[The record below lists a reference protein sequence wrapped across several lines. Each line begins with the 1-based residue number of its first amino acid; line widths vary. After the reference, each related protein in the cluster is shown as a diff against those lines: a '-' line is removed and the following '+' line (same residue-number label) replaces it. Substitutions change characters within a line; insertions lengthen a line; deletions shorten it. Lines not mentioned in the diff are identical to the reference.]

1 MTHIIVT
8 CITKHI
14 VIEIHRI
21 SLLTKETLVALK
33 LDHLSIQYHQQL
45 EIKIGQLQLLNRQ
58 QQSIASITTPS
69 TLTLSGILQSNIDI
83 EFQLGKTV
91 LYCDEIM
98 KLVSSSSSSTTNSV
112 SREVLNSMR
121 VTVECMQLVWAQLE
135 SSINSISI
143 TVRRHHT
150 PFVQVTAGQWTC
162 SASNTQVVLVPSID
176 ITMAKSQHTFAP
188 YTKFISVTCILNSP
202 VVNIHASHL
211 ITSNNLATE
220 SKEFEKTWTDLPLCT
235 FAIVFN
241 SPKVQLHVPETV
253 GVIAA
258 ESFIV
263 RVSGE
268 YVTRG
273 RDDIPSA
280 SSGSESHLDVLF
292 AQEEYQ
298 WMRNITGYQQ
308 LTTKWTQLM
317 DKVSRTTSPSSNQK
331 WSYRVSAK
339 FSMYKLKIGHV
350 ESGSETQ
357 FLQMKHAV
365 LVFKIRFWVGVKEG
379 VKYETVVSL
388 DQGVQSEVSIEKPV
402 VSLWNDSDTVCSS
415 VVWLS
420 MIPAR
425 MKEVRPTSNSKARPV
440 WVESLLHGLKF
451 SLEVTEGSI
460 VVTSLDRA
468 QISMDRVPEGYIDNT
483 PKETVWTRLVLDTQ
497 KFNMVCEGGK
507 DWNVRCHVDT
517 LYLQQAS
524 GTGHLAEEEK
534 KKVIVWIS
542 QLNLVAKVCAVQ
554 EALRQVTVAC
564 KVKKY
569 GICYSVQHHYVCLLF
584 VRSLL
589 SMKQQLS
596 GKKKKESSKVQV
608 LVDLDVQVARGDV
621 HLFLPKDNQLYLR
634 MDGLVIERKAVLVI
648 KFRNMMVL
656 GQSAV
661 HPQFWEQ
668 LLEID
673 QAQISIK
680 HQRQIDLKSRKIFAS
695 VPYSYTLSTVLD
707 SVIGVIKA
715 IKVLHTRL
723 LTEDAFTYFGP
734 TCNNDPVLIPCIQIK
749 THVLKV
755 LFDDDPFEAK
765 LRCIFRTGLV
775 EQQKRLAYEE
785 ALQVKIQEMA
795 VAHDTCT
802 TEEESS
808 TLVEEQDDLTEVDA
822 QICEAKKKLLVHFS
836 SIWIKNIKDQK
847 SQEETFYKELHVK
860 DDYRNS
866 VTFEALDETLDEVQR
881 PESVSFIIEI
891 QPRPLYPALA
901 HFSSQFTKISFKPA
915 DFSLQET
922 RQFIH
927 TIGDGVPL
935 DNNFSVIVPFH
946 LSIKAGQTWVK
957 VRDYPLPLLYV
968 PPLQTAEDDG
978 SISTRRSR
986 NQSRVAWSLEG
997 NYALGDELGGSCGSR
1012 IIDIPIIPGLGSFLG
1027 YTLSAVRTTSPV
1039 KFYSVVDYR
1048 ILTPSMTT
1056 ICWSVSYSP
1065 AIQDI
1070 GRVLESLSAEQVDPS
1085 SRLGFWDKVRFSI
1098 HTQTKLSFVGGGD
1111 LALVV
1116 KGTRDPYELLN
1127 RGAGLTKIWSQEVV
1141 WLLGYKNPQHE
1152 FMQIVS
1158 QQYAFGVPDL
1168 VRGGFVPSLPDSFER
1183 KSSMVNEE
1191 DTNRF
1196 LKVVLKLTDGIR
1208 MGIGLGFER
1217 LGCNRCNKCVGVHR
1231 LNRCRSQ
1238 VFSPHYNVLFQS
1250 TKQVETFLDEDNY
1263 DAFHGF
1269 RSDFVHLSLSI
1280 IKLHK
1285 APPDATSQ
1293 NAMYISPC
1301 FIEHFSHW
1309 YRLLG
1314 SPISIPVRQ
1323 GNLFPRDAEKS
1334 KSFGEHLNTV
1344 KYKFVINPLTI
1355 GLFCTDEESY
1365 MHVKGGG
1372 SAGLKA
1378 LVSQFSVDLH
1388 QRRELNTVDPA
1399 LKAEMSFHELEIEL
1413 HAIDLRVI
1421 KASLSATASDDDEE
1435 EEEADEFQ
1443 WVDPRDFVI
1452 LDSVSFAHQ
1461 NHIRYKKI
1469 RVHPFAFSPLFYYVR
1484 QNDEGST
1491 ASRDYLRQT
1500 HDCIMGK
1507 GTDILDSHEFQ
1518 KAHLLKRGSDLD
1530 ITIEEYDK
1538 QLDIVLNAMHTMHPY
1553 EKEVSDQ
1560 HAILVEKINYLR
1572 TNRYMLHTYIA
1583 KMILETELN
1592 ASGRDSPQTTT
1603 SSIGRRNDLCRWE
1616 TLMGPF
1622 QDRFFIHN
1630 PQIIWNNS
1638 VRDAIYYW
1646 QEIKDHRSVQV
1657 YNLSSRCFK
1666 FLQDLVHTAEKQQQ
1680 WKPDVPVATTTATKQ
1695 LVTEQEPEKLTQKLI
1710 DKLLAERLNNF
1721 VAYNEK
1727 EENKSKSQQPQQPH
1741 ENIHVFESSTENVDD
1756 PDYQYKN
1763 IPDSYEMK
1771 SKYLIDM
1778 VNPQVNFQSDKGL
1791 DHLIVF
1797 TNERIHVKA
1806 FSIIDNS
1813 SSSGAADKDVR
1824 IVKDRI
1830 IVALDNAQLLV
1841 AKRMEFLAV
1850 DLLTQSAYGQ
1860 CRNSHWAAWVQPEQ
1874 LWYYKDVKYF
1884 DNFQRVASQLC
1895 GTIQLDRYNHLRI
1908 KINKYNTSR
1917 KSPFEDRTNTMQL
1930 HFPQFKLMLNSQQG
1944 HVLYYTLINLLL
1956 GNSGSPRKKE
1966 RLNRFRDVMLAAERS
1981 DLAETVKQV
1990 GVLQTRSRVL
2000 LELHQ
2005 RFMQALPR
2013 LDSLGVREFNS
2024 NKKKM
2029 RQNLEK
2035 LYLVVE
2041 AIRCIQTFRRD
2052 IHLEETDNAMR
2063 FSFTSDEIVWE
2074 AVLNNESSLC
2084 KWILT
2089 NTKFVFFNKQNGS
2102 SKSTIEV
2109 ERMQLK
2115 NMTDEP
2121 VFTDVL
2127 DAYVEPGQVFDSRQ
2141 KMVRGVLESLP
2152 PVGGIPVIQQL
2163 EINLVPLNLQIS
2175 MAFGTAMKDY
2185 FFPRIVVA
2193 EETVETDETDSEEI
2207 EEEYE
2212 DDEDAVSLVDGL
2224 DVTSGNSSKLD
2235 NQSLSTSSVDKTF
2248 NSRLSK
2254 REGSFASFDLI
2265 TKKVKETVRRKK
2277 SMKSDEL
2284 TVMKNRSSTNR
2295 TFIYIRIPAT
2305 KHCLSLRG
2313 PTQNTFYNLY
2323 NFPFKQPNLEYRN
2336 MTWSLAE
2343 MMEEIQRQFLRAAL
2357 RHSPALLKNKLMS
2370 NSKQPTPSISTS
2382 QSIKSGASIK
2392 SDTTTQKKIRPSVT
2406 SQSSYNTEEEDFDVK
2421 SLHSNDPEDELER
2434 LVEQQ
2439 VINKRISLNVDQ
2451 ELLNFYMNK
2460 YKQEEEVD
2468 ENIYKGRMLFGES
2481 YKGVYHPAL

>member
-1 MTHIIVT
+1 M
-8 CITKHI
+8 
-14 VIEIHRI
+14 E
-21 SLLTKETLVALK
+21 
-33 LDHLSIQYHQQL
+33 
-45 EIKIGQLQLLNRQ
+45 QLQLQNQ
-58 QQSIASITTPS
+58 QQSIGSIQS
-69 TLTLSGILQSNIDI
+69 SRLRLSGLLESNVDI
-83 EFQLGKTV
+83 ELQLGKSFV
-91 LYCDEIM
+91 YCDQYM
-98 KLVSSSSSSTTNSV
+98 KLVSSTDSGTTSV
-112 SREVLNSMR
+112 SREVSFLNSMR
-121 VTVECMQLVWAQLE
+121 VTIDCVDFVWAQLVE
-135 SSINSISI
+135 SNIKDISI
-143 TVRRHHT
+143 TVRRHPT
-150 PFVQVTAGQWTC
+150 PFAQIAASQWTC
-162 SASNTQVVLVPSID
+162 SVSNTPVVSIPSID
-176 ITMAKSQHTFAP
+176 ITLAKSQHTFAP
-188 YTKFISVTCILNSP
+188 YTNFISVTWILNSP
-202 VVNIHASHL
+202 VVNIPLLSPVVSKL
-211 ITSNNLATE
+211 TSSNKNQTTQ
-220 SKEFEKTWTDLPLCT
+220 FEKTFTNLPLCT
-235 FAIVFN
+235 FALVFK
-241 SPKVQLHVPETV
+241 SPKLQLHTAETTGFV
-253 GVIAA
+253 TA
-258 ESFIV
+258 ESFII
-263 RVSGE
+263 RLSGE
-268 YVTRG
+268 YVAKG
-273 RDDIPSA
+273 REDIPSA

-298 WMRNITGYQQ
+298 WMRSKTGYQPVPS
-308 LTTKWTQLM
+308 KWTQLM
-317 DKVSRTTSPSSNQK
+317 DRISRNPNQQG
-331 WSYRVSAK
+331 SYRMSAK
-339 FSMYKLKIGHV
+339 CMMYKLKLGHV
-350 ESGSETQ
+350 ESSSVEKQ
-357 FLQMKHAV
+357 FLKMKHAV
-365 LVFKIRFWVGVKEG
+365 LIFKVRCKVAVNHDR
-379 VKYETVVSL
+379 YETRMSL
-388 DQGVQSEVSIEKPV
+388 DQGVQAEVSIDRPV
-402 VSLWNDSDTVCSS
+402 VSLWNDADQVCSS

-420 MIPAR
+420 TIPACVA
-425 MKEVRPTSNSKARPV
+425 EISPGNSKAPPV
-440 WVESLLHGLKF
+440 WVSGLIRSSLNF
-451 SLEVTEGSI
+451 SLEVSEGSI

-468 QISMDRVPEGYIDNT
+468 QRMEEVPSGYIDNT

-497 KFNMVCEGGK
+497 KFNLVCQGAANTGA
-507 DWNVRCHVDT
+507 DWNIRCHLDT
-517 LYLQQAS
+517 LYLQQLS
-524 GTGHLAEEEK
+524 GTHHLSEEK
-534 KKVIVWIS
+534 KEVIVWIS
-542 QLNLVAKVCAVQ
+542 QLNLGSKLSGSQDTRHVSVS
-554 EALRQVTVAC
+554 C

-569 GICYSVQHHYVCLLF
+569 GVCYSIQHHYVCLLF
-584 VRSLL
+584 VRSL
-589 SMKQQLS
+589 SRMKDRL
-596 GKKKKESSKVQV
+596 GVDKKGGGRVH
-608 LVDLDVQVARGDV
+608 VDLDVQVSRGDI
-621 HLFLPKDNQLYLR
+621 HLFLPNSNQLYHRIDDLS
-634 MDGLVIERKAVLVI
+634 IERKSMVVI

-656 GQSAV
+656 GQSPV
-661 HPQFWEQ
+661 HAASWEQ
-668 LLEID
+668 LVEID
-673 QAQISIK
+673 KAHISIK
-680 HQRQIDLKSRKIFAS
+680 HHRQIDLKSRKIFAS

-707 SVIGVIKA
+707 SVIGLIKA
-715 IKVLHTRL
+715 IKELQARL
-723 LTEDAFTYFGP
+723 LTENAFTYFGP
-734 TCNNDPVLIPCIQIK
+734 TCNNEPILIPCIQIK
-749 THVLKV
+749 THVLKIN
-755 LFDDDPFEAK
+755 FDDDPFEAK
-765 LRCIFRTGLV
+765 LRTILRTGLV
-775 EQQKRLAYEE
+775 EQQKRLSYEE
-785 ALQVKIQEMA
+785 ALQVKMQEML
-795 VAHDTCT
+795 VHDTST
-802 TEEESS
+802 QSIAEESS
-808 TLVEEQDDLTEVDA
+808 TVVESPDLSEVYV
-822 QICEAKKKLLVHFS
+822 QIAEAKKNLLVHFS
-836 SIWIKNIKDQK
+836 KLWIKNIKEQK
-847 SQEETFYKELHVK
+847 RQEEMFYQEMHVSE
-860 DDYRNS
+860 DYRNS
-866 VTFEALDETLDEVQR
+866 VTAEALDETLDEIQR
-881 PESVSFIIEI
+881 PQSGSFSIEI
-891 QPRPLYPALA
+891 LPRPFYPALA

-915 DFSLQET
+915 DFALQET

-927 TIGDGVPL
+927 TIGGGVPL
-935 DNNFSVIVPFH
+935 NNNFSVIIPFH
-946 LSIKAGQTWVK
+946 LSIKAGQTWIK

-968 PPLQTAEDDG
+968 PPQTLTEDDA
-978 SISTRRSR
+978 SSSTRRSR
-986 NQSRVAWSLEG
+986 NQSRVSWSLEG

-1012 IIDIPIIPGLGSFLG
+1012 IIDIPIIPGLGSLG

-1039 KFYSVVDYR
+1039 KFYSVVDYH
-1048 ILTPSMTT
+1048 ILTSSLST
-1056 ICWSVSYSP
+1056 ICWSMSYSP

-1070 GRVLESLSAEQVDPS
+1070 MRVLESLSAEQVDPS
-1085 SRLGFWDKVRFSI
+1085 SRLGFWDKVRFMI
-1098 HTQTKLSFVGGGD
+1098 HTQTKLSFIGGGD

-1116 KGTRDPYELLN
+1116 KGTRDPYQLQG
-1127 RGAGLTKIWSQEVV
+1127 RGAGLTKIWSQDVV

-1158 QQYAFGVPDL
+1158 KQYAFGVPDL
-1168 VRGGFVPSLPDSFER
+1168 VRGGFVPSLPDSYER
-1183 KSSMVNEE
+1183 KSSAVP
-1191 DTNRF
+1191 DDPNRF

-1217 LGCNRCNKCVGVHR
+1217 
-1231 LNRCRSQ
+1231 
-1238 VFSPHYNVLFQS
+1238 
-1250 TKQVETFLDEDNY
+1250 
-1263 DAFHGF
+1263 
-1269 RSDFVHLSLSI
+1269 SDFVHLSLSI
-1280 IKLHK
+1280 IKLHQ
-1285 APPDATSQ
+1285 PIPDSDSTSQ

-1309 YRLLG
+1309 YGLLG

-1323 GNLFPRDAEKS
+1323 GTLFPHDQEKS

-1344 KYKFVINPLTI
+1344 KYKFVINPLAI
-1355 GLFCTDEESY
+1355 GFFCTDEESY

-1388 QRRELNTVDPA
+1388 QRRELNPVDA
-1399 LKAEMSFHELEIEL
+1399 SLKAEMSFHELEIEL
-1413 HAIDLRVI
+1413 HGIDLRVI
-1421 KASLSATASDDDEE
+1421 KASQSASVEE
-1435 EEEADEFQ
+1435 EVLDGFQ
-1443 WVDPRDFVI
+1443 WVDPRDYVI
-1452 LDSVSFAHQ
+1452 LDSVSYAHQ
-1461 NHIRYKKI
+1461 NHIPYKKI
-1469 RVHPFAFSPLFYYVR
+1469 GVHPFAFSPLFYYVR

-1507 GTDILDSHEFQ
+1507 GTDSHEFQ
-1518 KAHLLKRGSDLD
+1518 KSHLQKRATDLD
-1530 ITIEEYDK
+1530 NTIEEYDK
-1538 QLDIVLNAMHTMHPY
+1538 QLDIVLNAMHTIHPY

-1560 HAILVEKINYLR
+1560 HAILIEKINYLR

-1583 KMILETELN
+1583 QLILETELN

-1603 SSIGRRNDLCRWE
+1603 SSIGRRNELCRWE
-1616 TLMGPF
+1616 TLMGHF

-1680 WKPDVPVATTTATKQ
+1680 WKPDVPVATSRP
-1695 LVTEQEPEKLTQKLI
+1695 LTEEEPENMTQKLI
-1710 DKLLAERLNNF
+1710 DKLLAERIYNF

-1727 EENKSKSQQPQQPH
+1727 EENKSKAQQPSN
-1741 ENIHVFESSTENVDD
+1741 EYEGIHVFESSTDNVDD

-1778 VNPQVNFQSDKGL
+1778 INPQVNFQSDKGL
-1791 DHLIVF
+1791 DHLILF

-1813 SSSGAADKDVR
+1813 SSGAADKDVR
-1824 IVKDRI
+1824 LVKDRI

-1841 AKRMEFLAV
+1841 AKRMEFLAC

-1860 CRNSHWAAWVQPEQ
+1860 CRNLHWASWIQPEQ

-1930 HFPQFKLMLNSQQG
+1930 HFPQFKLTLNSQQA
-1944 HVLYYTLINLLL
+1944 HILYYTLINLLL

-1990 GVLQTRSRVL
+1990 GVLQNRSRVL

-2013 LDSLGVREFNS
+2013 LDSLGVREFNR

-2074 AVLNNESSLC
+2074 AVLDDANQSSLC

-2089 NTKFVFFNKQNGS
+2089 STKFVFFNKQNGS

-2115 NMTDEP
+2115 NTTDEP
-2121 VFTDVL
+2121 VFTNVL
-2127 DAYVEPGQVFDSRQ
+2127 DAYMEPGQAADYSRQ
-2141 KMVRGVLESLP
+2141 KMLRGVLESLP

-2163 EINLVPLNLQIS
+2163 EINLVPLHLQIS
-2175 MAFGTAMKDY
+2175 TAFGTAMKDY
-2185 FFPRIVVA
+2185 FFPRIVA
-2193 EETVETDETDSEEI
+2193 EENTTVETDETESEES
-2207 EEEYE
+2207 EEEYD
-2212 DDEDAVSLVDGL
+2212 DDEDVVSLVDGL
-2224 DVTSGNSSKLD
+2224 EVTSRNSSKFD
-2235 NQSLSTSSVDKTF
+2235 NRSLSNSVDKTF
-2248 NSRLSK
+2248 NSTLSK

-2323 NFPFKQPNLEYRN
+2323 NFPFKQPKLEYRN
-2336 MTWSLAE
+2336 TTWSIAE
-2343 MMEEIQRQFLRAAL
+2343 MMEEIQKQFLRAAL

-2370 NSKQPTPSISTS
+2370 NNKQPTLSISTTNRS
-2382 QSIKSGASIK
+2382 IQSGVSI
-2392 SDTTTQKKIRPSVT
+2392 DTTTRAVVRPPIT
-2406 SQSSYNTEEEDFDVK
+2406 SHSSYNTEEEDFDIK
-2421 SLHSNDPEDELER
+2421 SLHSNDPEEELER

-2439 VINKRISLNVDQ
+2439 VVNKRISLNVDQ
-2451 ELLNFYMNK
+2451 ELLDFYMNK
-2460 YKQEEEVD
+2460 YKQEEEVE
-2468 ENIYKGRMLFGES
+2468 ENVHKGRMLFGES
-2481 YKGVYHPAL
+2481 YNGIYHPTTE